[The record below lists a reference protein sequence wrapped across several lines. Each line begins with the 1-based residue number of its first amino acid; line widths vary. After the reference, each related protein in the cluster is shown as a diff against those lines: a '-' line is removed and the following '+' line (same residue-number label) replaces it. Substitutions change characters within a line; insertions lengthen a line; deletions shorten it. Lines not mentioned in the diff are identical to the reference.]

1 MAAELGRHHF
11 REIARVAGLIMS
23 GSPGAPPTM
32 KSLQASSGLLYDV
45 FARYDPANL
54 LLEQSQREV
63 LERQMDFTRLR
74 ETMEAM
80 QQRVIV
86 LKKCERLTPLAFPLW
101 ADRIS
106 HSVDTEDPAATLA
119 RMLEELET
127 AAR

>member
-1 MAAELGRHHF
+1 M
-11 REIARVAGLIMS
+11 
-23 GSPGAPPTM
+23 
-32 KSLQASSGLLYDV
+32 
-45 FARYDPANL
+45 
-54 LLEQSQREV
+54 EQSQREV

-86 LKKCERLTPLAFPLW
+86 LKKCEPLTPLAFPLW

-119 RMLEELET
+119 RMLEELE
-127 AAR
+127 AAAHSRR